1 MIFIIII
8 IDKNNEVLN
17 EKINKN
23 NQSII
28 GKK

>member
-1 MIFIIII
+1 MIFVII
-8 IDKNNEVLN
+8 IDKNNEILN